1 VTAPSAEDDLVAEE
15 APVADEATTL
25 VSCRVPTHI
34 ADELVSRAQAQG
46 IHPQEFLADII
57 GRSLE
62 NE

>member
-1 VTAPSAEDDLVAEE
+1 SGASTVSAEP
-15 APVADEATTL
+15 APQGSATAATTL

-46 IHPQEFLADII
+46 IHPQEFLAEII